1 MYRNNLENISLRVM
15 AVTFAFLLGACSNEE
30 VAKISKISAGKMFY
44 EATCLSCHGEGGFG
58 DGPMAEMLPVRPPP
72 LSEHLAHH
80 PIDQLVQIIRDGVP
94 PAMPPTPL
102 TDDEIRLVI
111 DYTWTLVPDSLVEE
125 LREMQREVELG
136 VSTDTQKDTING
148 LEDSSSS
155 IMSGMTHSEQ
165 MEPSDTNKN

>member
-1 MYRNNLENISLRVM
+1 MYRNNLKNISLRLMVM
-15 AVTFAFLLGACSNEE
+15 TSAFLLGACSNEE

-44 EATCLSCHGEGGFG
+44 EATCLSCHGEGGLG

-80 PIDQLVQIIRDGVP
+80 PIDQLVKIIRDGVP

-125 LREMQREVELG
+125 LREMQKEAELG
-136 VSTDTQKDTING
+136 ASTDTQKDTING
-148 LEDSSSS
+148 QEDSSASS
-155 IMSGMTHSEQ
+155 TSGTTHSEQ
-165 MEPSDTNKN
+165 MEPPATNKN

>member
-1 MYRNNLENISLRVM
+1 
-15 AVTFAFLLGACSNEE
+15 
-30 VAKISKISAGKMFY
+30 
-44 EATCLSCHGEGGFG
+44 
-58 DGPMAEMLPVRPPP
+58 
-72 LSEHLAHH
+72 
-80 PIDQLVQIIRDGVP
+80 
-94 PAMPPTPL
+94 MPPTPL

>member
-1 MYRNNLENISLRVM
+1 MTS
-15 AVTFAFLLGACSNEE
+15 AFLLGACSNEE
-30 VAKISKISAGKMFY
+30 VTKISKIRAGEMFY
-44 EATCLSCHGEGGFG
+44 EATCFSCHGEGGLG

-72 LSEHLAHH
+72 LTEHLAHH

-125 LREMQREVELG
+125 LREMQKEAELG
-136 VSTDTQKDTING
+136 ASTDTQKDTING
-148 LEDSSSS
+148 QEDSSASS
-155 IMSGMTHSEQ
+155 TSGTTHSEQ
-165 MEPSDTNKN
+165 MEPPATNKN